1 MFKLLST
8 TAVVALLAATS
19 AFANSDGPKP
29 AGTTVIAAQ
38 QQGQLQGQFQDQ
50 NQNQDLTNANT
61 NNNGSPS
68 ASANTK
74 DETHV
79 FASPSF
85 GLALPSGSNGEMA
98 PEGWSAAVSSPFG
111 GIGFGDSVQTVSP
124 SAGMTLMSLAQAAWG
139 EKAEDVNSQRD
150 GVTATAFLCTYF
162 KEFATKARIVCD

>member
-19 AFANSDGPKP
+19 AFADSDDQP

-38 QQGQLQGQFQDQ
+38 QQGQLQGQ

-85 GLALPSGSNGEMA
+85 GLALPSGSNGELA

-111 GIGFGDSVQTVSP
+111 GIGFGNSVQTVSP
-124 SAGMTLMSLAQAAWG
+124 SAGMTLMSLAQTAWG

-162 KEFATKARIVCD
+162 KAFATQARIVCD